1 MDVKSALISALK
13 KVVFP
18 KVDVVKKYASHLEIG
33 NSIMMP
39 GFNLDLRNPV
49 REKKYLKLGN
59 DCMINCS
66 FVFESEDGEVSIGDR
81 VFLGGGTVIC
91 RSRIEFG
98 NDIFVAWGGYFY
110 DHDSHS
116 LDYRQR
122 HLDMSRQL
130 EDYRSG
136 RNFILNK
143 DWSDVASKPIVIQD
157 NVWIGMHCI
166 ILKGITIGEGAIV
179 GAGSI
184 VTKDVEPWT
193 VVAGNPA
200 KIIKQ
205 LPEGL
210 RKLP

>member
-1 MDVKSALISALK
+1 MDVKSGIVRVVK
-13 KVVFP
+13 KVLFP
-18 KVDVVKKYASHLEIG
+18 KVDVLKKFASQMEIG
-33 NSIMMP
+33 NSVMMP

-49 REKKYLKLGN
+49 REKKYLKVGD
-59 DCMINCS
+59 DCMLNCN
-66 FVFESEDGEVSIGDR
+66 FVFESENGEVCIGDR
-81 VFLGGGTVIC
+81 VYLGGGTVIC
-91 RSRIEFG
+91 RTKIEFG

-130 EDYRSG
+130 EDYRNG
-136 RNFILNK
+136 RNIILSK
-143 DWSDVASKPIVIQD
+143 DWSVVGSKPIVIRD

-166 ILKGITIGEGAIV
+166 ILKGVTIGEGAIV
-179 GAGSI
+179 GAGSV

-200 KIIKQ
+200 KTVKH
-205 LPEGL
+205 LSLEL
-210 RKLP
+210 RK